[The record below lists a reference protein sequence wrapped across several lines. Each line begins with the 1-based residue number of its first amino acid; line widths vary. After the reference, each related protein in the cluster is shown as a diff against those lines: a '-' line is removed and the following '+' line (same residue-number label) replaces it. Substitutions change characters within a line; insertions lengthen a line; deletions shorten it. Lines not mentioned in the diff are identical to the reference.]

1 MAEPSKLPVWATDS
15 EAKIVEPAE
24 VKKQAGWVHEIPPAE
39 WFNWWMNNVYKWILH
54 FKETLVTIA
63 SGISTN
69 AGNID
74 TLETDVGSLETAV
87 DTLETAVGTVSYGNF
102 DAVFPDSQ
110 FDTAQTVNIKYKK
123 EILSNATVVTLFL
136 PKLFATPATGSN
148 TLGATGTPVP
158 ATIRPTGYVY
168 VPIELSDHNNSIGCV
183 RVEPDGEL
191 NFLIHTVGASD
202 NIVNN
207 SVGFSDAS
215 NKGFYQSVVSY
226 LM

>member
-1 MAEPSKLPVWATDS
+1 MAEPSKLPEWATDVS
-15 EAKIVEPAE
+15 AEIVEPAE
-24 VKKQAGWVHEIPPAE
+24 VKKKAGWVQEIPPAE

-54 FKETLVTIA
+54 FKETLITIT

-74 TLETDVGSLETAV
+74 TLETDVGN
-87 DTLETAVGTVSYGNF
+87 LETAVGTVSYGNF
-102 DAVFPDSQ
+102 DAVFPDTQ

-136 PKLFATPATGSN
+136 PKLSATPATSSN

-158 ATIRPTGYVY
+158 ATIRPTDYVY
-168 VPIELSDHNNSIGCV
+168 VPIELIDHNNSIGCV

-191 NFLIHTVGASD
+191 NFLIHTVDASD

-207 SVGFSDAS
+207 SVGFSDTS

>member
-15 EAKIVEPAE
+15 EAKIVEPAD
-24 VKKQAGWVHEIPPAE
+24 VKKQAGWVQEIPPAE

-54 FKETLVTIA
+54 FKETLISIA

-74 TLETDVGSLETAV
+74 TLETDVGNLETAV

-102 DAVFPDSQ
+102 DAVFPDAQ

-136 PKLFATPATGSN
+136 PKLSEVAAAASFIFLAGGYPIPAAIRPSITRYVPMVVLDGSEKSGAVIIGLNGAFGFRLLEASGDHFIYNNDSFTPNTVKGFPAT
-148 TLGATGTPVP
+148 VIQY
-158 ATIRPTGYVY
+158 TI
-168 VPIELSDHNNSIGCV
+168 
-183 RVEPDGEL
+183 
-191 NFLIHTVGASD
+191 
-202 NIVNN
+202 
-207 SVGFSDAS
+207 
-215 NKGFYQSVVSY
+215 
-226 LM
+226 